1 MRKAIAIFFVL
12 LCATAALAAQSVIIV
27 SPQQCVWRAGDYP
40 AWAAPNLDES
50 AWKPYTGWKLNPD
63 QPHHWVRCHADLSPL
78 QGLAHPAI
86 QVTLYAAYQIYLDGA
101 PIGEAG
107 NLRSGNYSMDSI
119 RRFPVPAS
127 HLLAQPAIIA
137 VRITYRYAD
146 PWVGASDRSLPTL
159 QNGASVNL
167 EAGDSTVL
175 EGRRANAILA
185 QLRNPFISFVSLG
198 VIGVLGL
205 VLLAQFFQDRSRY
218 DLLYLSLTAVATT
231 VVNTRLLCIAALW
244 DFPVY
249 ANVGL
254 YASAVMVIVFT
265 QPFFSFSVAA
275 RRVPLVFWILVVIS
289 LFRNVLQSLGLF
301 LSPAHSLAFEASVT
315 ASVWVRSLSYAAI
328 SAASAAPF
336 VAFWP
341 YRNLARRMM
350 PLAALCMAWGATM
363 VHYYATDLLLTNT
376 AALEHM
382 FPGAQQVVIAW
393 HFAASRAFTAV
404 SACVMIVLMGL
415 LSRDQQRTAR
425 ERAELAGEMQSAR
438 EIQQYLIP
446 DQLPPTPGLAIH
458 SVYQPSR
465 EVGGDFF
472 QVLPYPR
479 DGSTLIVVGDVA
491 GKGLQAGMLAALIVG
506 AIRTA
511 FQFTQDPAGIL
522 SVLNERLQGRGLV
535 TCLAMRIDPNGS
547 AQVAN
552 AGHLPPYINGKEL
565 ALEGAFPLGA
575 LPAVSFPSQ
584 RFQLSA
590 GDSLLLISD
599 GVIEARNTA
608 GELFGFERTRE
619 ISTQSAEAI
628 AKAAQNFGQEDDIT
642 VLTLALA
649 PAEVL
654 HA

>member
-1 MRKAIAIFFVL
+1 MPCFAAASPHRREICAPHSARDEQEIDGAPDGSSPGSGFVQGVRTSPARVLCTRSSMRKAIAIFFVL

-63 QPHHWVRCHADLSPL
+63 QPHYWVRCHADLSPL

-425 ERAELAGEMQSAR
+425 ERAELAGEMAVGARDSAVPHPR
-438 EIQQYLIP
+438 SASTHSRARHPQR
-446 DQLPPTPGLAIH
+446 LPAIAR
-458 SVYQPSR
+458 SGRRFLS
-465 EVGGDFF
+465 GSS
-472 QVLPYPR
+472 LPAR
-479 DGSTLIVVGDVA
+479 WKHLDRGRRRG
-491 GKGLQAGMLAALIVG
+491 GKGTAGWDARGADCRRHSHCISIHPGPRRDSIGPQRAPAGPRTGHVPGHAHRSQRKRPGGQCRAPAALHQRQG
-506 AIRTA
+506 AGT
-511 FQFTQDPAGIL
+511 
-522 SVLNERLQGRGLV
+522 
-535 TCLAMRIDPNGS
+535 
-547 AQVAN
+547 
-552 AGHLPPYINGKEL
+552 
-565 ALEGAFPLGA
+565 
-575 LPAVSFPSQ
+575 
-584 RFQLSA
+584 
-590 GDSLLLISD
+590 
-599 GVIEARNTA
+599 
-608 GELFGFERTRE
+608 
-619 ISTQSAEAI
+619 
-628 AKAAQNFGQEDDIT
+628 
-642 VLTLALA
+642 
-649 PAEVL
+649 
-654 HA
+654 